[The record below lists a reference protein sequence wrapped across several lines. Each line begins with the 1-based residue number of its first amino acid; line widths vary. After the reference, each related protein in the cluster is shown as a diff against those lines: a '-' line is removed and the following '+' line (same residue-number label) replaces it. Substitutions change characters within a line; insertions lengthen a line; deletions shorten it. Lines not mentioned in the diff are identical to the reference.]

1 MDFLMRTIPTDGT
14 AAYVGDGINDLE
26 ELRMADVG
34 VAMGSAGIRQTA
46 DAANVII
53 LSNDLT
59 RLSDAVRISHRT
71 HGIAMQDMIF
81 ILLVK
86 LVLVLLTVFGVTF
99 MWQAVAADV
108 LVTVLAVLN
117 AARIMGAK

>member
-1 MDFLMRTIPTDGT
+1 
-14 AAYVGDGINDLE
+14 
-26 ELRMADVG
+26 
-34 VAMGSAGIRQTA
+34 
-46 DAANVII
+46 
-53 LSNDLT
+53 
-59 RLSDAVRISHRT
+59 
-71 HGIAMQDMIF
+71 MIF